1 VLETL
6 STHIDP
12 SSIPAEFGGSL
23 DWTYGDD
30 SRPNLDN
37 DTKEML
43 GLDEVPE
50 GPVRWFGKE
59 KGAELRGSGRD
70 KKVEEAIE
78 EKLESRRG
86 SRMNTPQKKSSPIE
100 GTPKSQTST
109 GGGGF
114 ETPNEGGST
123 DSSVLNTPKTN
134 TDDDD
139 ETNTPATTTSSV
151 DLTSEEKGAGT
162 GFTPP
167 PPVGFADLKLGSTK
181 ATAQSASSGSE
192 EHDISVAA
200 RENPSAPLKDLAAT
214 LEGTTL

>member
-1 VLETL
+1 
-6 STHIDP
+6 
-12 SSIPAEFGGSL
+12 
-23 DWTYGDD
+23 
-30 SRPNLDN
+30 
-37 DTKEML
+37 ML

-78 EKLESRRG
+78 EKLESRRS
-86 SRMNTPQKKSSPIE
+86 SRMNTPQKKSSPTE
-100 GTPKSQTST
+100 GTPNSQTSMG

-167 PPVGFADLKLGSTK
+167 PPVGFADLKLGSTTATNDDLAK
-181 ATAQSASSGSE
+181 ATSSGSE